1 MNKVNAWLIAIRLKT
16 LSASISGVITGLA
29 FSILEIGKI
38 NHLIAGLTLLLAI
51 ILQIISNFA
60 NDVYD
65 FEKSVDTIERL
76 GPTRAAQA
84 GLIAPFAIKVGI
96 MILVIL
102 SMIIG
107 FYLASISSYHLL
119 WLGLLAIVSAIF
131 YTAGPYPL
139 GYYGFGDILVFIF
152 FGPVT
157 VIGTFFIQTLNIN
170 FLIIIISIA
179 IGFLATAIL
188 VVNNLRD
195 YHSDLN
201 AGKKTLVVKLG
212 IGFTKYQY
220 TFLLLFPFLII
231 LILFFYNSIPP
242 KLLISLLAIILTIKP
257 LITVWKKT
265 GKKLNSALVDT
276 GIVLLL
282 FSILIFLAVNI

>member
-65 FEKSVDTIERL
+65 FEKGVDTIERL
-76 GPTRAAQA
+76 GPTRATQA
-84 GLIAPFAIKVGI
+84 GYLSSFAIKVGI

-119 WLGLLAIVSAIF
+119 WWGLLAIVSAIF

-139 GYYGFGDILVFIF
+139 GYYGFGDILVFVF
-152 FGPVT
+152 FGPVA

-195 YHSDLN
+195 HHSDLN

-212 IGFTKYQY
+212 ISFTKYQY

-242 KLLISLLAIILTIKP
+242 KLLISLLAIILSIKP